1 MCICIAI
8 DAHKSPVVVVFA
20 HGMPGSA
27 RMRKAKTGRIA
38 PGSLLIRGLE
48 WAYGVLVRE
57 GGLECMAYRADVN
70 DPVCPKRMEIV
81 NDLSSGLKRYLW
93 RFTGGG
99 RRRTSRRISTG
110 TSTPSGST

>member
-1 MCICIAI
+1 
-8 DAHKSPVVVVFA
+8 
-20 HGMPGSA
+20 
-27 RMRKAKTGRIA
+27 MRKAKTGRIA

-70 DPVCPKRMEIV
+70 DLVCPERMEIV